1 MNYKEAIS
9 WLNSFQRFGIKL
21 GLERIKYIC
30 KKLGNPQD
38 KYQIIHVGGSNGKGS
53 VCQFLKSILCINGY
67 RVGVYTSPHL
77 QSLSERFVVDGKEI
91 SEKEIVSLVEKIKPI
106 VDEMEDIPTFFEVTT
121 AMAFQYFSDRKV
133 EYAIIEV
140 GLGGRFDATNIVNPL
155 VSVITNVS
163 LEHQDRLGKKI
174 EDISF
179 EKAGIIKKNVA
190 VVTAASG
197 KALEVI
203 KKKLIENNNSAIF
216 VNKNFYEKISGGIDW
231 QKYLIHGVLKDY
243 SLRIQMPGTFQGENL
258 AVAIAT
264 VEALQRNGVFITDES
279 IVKGAECT
287 KHIGRMEI
295 FGFNP
300 VLLLDGAHNIAAIRA
315 LKDSIKK
322 DFAFRKLILVIGIL
336 SDKNIDEML
345 EIITSVADLVIVT
358 KSSNERACNQVV
370 LKDKVLKAGFK
381 KEIIVKEKLNDAI
394 AYAKSVAKKDDLIL
408 ITGSLFT
415 VGDARYILT

>member
-9 WLNSFQRFGIKL
+9 WLNSFHKFGIRL
-21 GLERIKYIC
+21 GLDRIKYIC

-91 SEKEIVSLVEKIKPI
+91 SEKEIIRLVEKIKPI
-106 VDEMEDIPTFFEVTT
+106 VDDMKDTPTFFEAIT

-174 EDISF
+174 EDIAF
-179 EKAGIIKKNVA
+179 EKAGIVKKNVS
-190 VVTAASG
+190 VVTAANG

-216 VNKNFYEKISGGIDW
+216 VNKNFYEKISGGVDW
-231 QKYLIHGVLKDY
+231 QKYLIHGVLNDY
-243 SLRIQMPGTFQGENL
+243 NLRIQMPGTFQGENL

-264 VEALQRNGVFITDES
+264 VEVLQRNGVFITNES
-279 IVKGAECT
+279 IVKGAKCT

-300 VLLLDGAHNIAAIRA
+300 ILLLDGAHNIAAISA

-322 DFAFRKLILVIGIL
+322 DFVFKKLILVIGIL

-345 EIITSVADLVIVT
+345 EIITSVAHQVVVT
-358 KSSNERACNQVV
+358 KSSNERACNPVV
-370 LKDKVLKAGFK
+370 LKDKILKAGFK
-381 KEIIVKEKLNDAI
+381 REIIAKEKLNVAI

-415 VGDARYILT
+415 VGDARYFLT

>member
-9 WLNSFQRFGIKL
+9 WLNSFQKFGIKL

-53 VCQFLKSILCINGY
+53 VCQFLSSILCLNGY

-77 QSLSERFVVDGKEI
+77 QRFSERFVVNGQEI
-91 SEKEIVSLVEKIKPI
+91 SEKEIASLVEKIKPI
-106 VDEMEDIPTFFEVTT
+106 VKEMKDNPTFFEVTT
-121 AMAFQYFSDRKV
+121 AMAFQYFSDKNA

-174 EDISF
+174 EEIAF
-179 EKAGIIKKNVA
+179 EKAGIIKKKVA

-197 KALEVI
+197 KALELI

-216 VNKNFYEKISGGIDW
+216 VDENFYEKVSGGIDW
-231 QKYLIHGVLKDY
+231 QQYLIHGVLKDY
-243 SLRIQMPGTFQGENL
+243 NLRFQMLGTFQGENL
-258 AVAIAT
+258 AIAIAT
-264 VEALQRNGVFITDES
+264 VEALQRNGVFITYES

-287 KHIGRMEI
+287 KYIGRMEI
-295 FGFNP
+295 LDFEP
-300 VLLLDGAHNIAAIRA
+300 ILLLDGAHNIAGISA
-315 LKDSIKK
+315 LKKSIEK
-322 DFAFRKLILVIGIL
+322 DFVFRKLILVIGIL

-345 EIITSVADLVIVT
+345 EIITPIADLIIVT
-358 KSSNERACNQVV
+358 KSGNERACNPVV
-370 LKDKVLKAGFK
+370 LKDKVIKTGFK
-381 KEIIVKEKLNDAI
+381 KEIVVKEKLKDAI
-394 AYAKSVAKKDDLIL
+394 VYSKSVAKKDDLII

-415 VGDARYILT
+415 VGDARDILA

>member
-9 WLNSFQRFGIKL
+9 GLNSFQKFGIKL

-53 VCQFLKSILCINGY
+53 VCQFLNSILCLNGY
-67 RVGVYTSPHL
+67 KVGVYTSPHL
-77 QSLSERFVVDGKEI
+77 QRFSERFVVDGKKI
-91 SEKEIVSLVEKIKPI
+91 SEKEIINLFEKIKPI
-106 VDEMEDIPTFFEVTT
+106 VEEMKDTPTFFEVTT
-121 AMAFQYFSDRKV
+121 AMAFQYFSDKKV

-174 EDISF
+174 EEIAF
-179 EKAGIIKKNVA
+179 EKAGIIKNKVA
-190 VVTAASG
+190 VVTATSG

-216 VNKNFYEKISGGIDW
+216 VDKNFYEKISGGIDW
-231 QKYLIHGVLKDY
+231 QQYLIHGVLKDY
-243 SLRIQMPGTFQGENL
+243 DLKIQMPGTFQGENL

-287 KHIGRMEI
+287 KYIGRMEI
-295 FGFNP
+295 FGFEP
-300 VLLLDGAHNIAAIRA
+300 ILLLDGAHNIAGISA
-315 LKDSIKK
+315 LKESIEK
-322 DFAFRKLILVIGIL
+322 DFVFKNLILIIGIL
-336 SDKNIDEML
+336 SDKNIDAML
-345 EIITSVADLVIVT
+345 KIITQIADKVIVT
-358 KSSNERACNQVV
+358 KSSNEKACNSVF
-370 LKDKVLKAGFK
+370 LKNKALKAGFK
-381 KEIIVKEKLNDAI
+381 KEIVVKEKLTDAI
-394 AYAKSVAKKDDLIL
+394 AFAKSVAKKDDLIL

-415 VGDARYILT
+415 VGDARNILI